1 MDIQLQ
7 ELIDKIKKDGVANAE
22 QAASQIIAE
31 AEKKANSILEEAQK
45 KSDDMIKNAKTE
57 ISRLEKASEDA
68 ITQACRNMLLG
79 FRDSL
84 ISELDS
90 IVQTETEKV
99 WGNVEKANKVL
110 GWKAEH
116 TLEDSLSSAWKWQ
129 QELRKR
135 GIM

>member
-22 QAASQIIAE
+22 QAAAQIIAE

-99 WGNVEKANKVL
+99 FSGEVLKNLVSETVKA
-110 GWKAEH
+110 
-116 TLEDSLSSAWKWQ
+116 
-129 QELRKR
+129 
-135 GIM
+135 